1 MLHAAKPEGA
11 AEISW
16 AESWHLPHCN
26 EYGITINNNQ
36 VTERENTA
44 WEMEGEWRR
53 GKRPASHSH
62 LRRGRGHGSSSGKG
76 WKCLIVVWACEE
88 NEWLLLKWPLWIER
102 CRNLPFSFCVLNF
115 AVAMTTSMFF
125 PPIYSHDNNSSC
137 DALFPVIVIT
147 LQIFMSL
154 LLIKTFSVNIPF
166 VYLRPEIKIYT
177 HHVPNVRKIR
187 LWQENKWIFLAF
199 DW

>member
-11 AEISW
+11 VEISW

-26 EYGITINNNQ
+26 EYGITINNTQ

-62 LRRGRGHGSSSGKG
+62 LRRARGHGSSSGKG

-88 NEWLLLKWPLWIER
+88 NEWLLLKWPLWIEQ

-115 AVAMTTSMFF
+115 AVAMTTSMF
-125 PPIYSHDNNSSC
+125 PPPPYIFSWQQFFMWCTVSCNCDYSAN
-137 DALFPVIVIT
+137 
-147 LQIFMSL
+147 IFMSP
-154 LLIKTFSVNIPF
+154 LLIKQFSVKHTFCIFAPRNQNLYSPCAKCKKNQT
-166 VYLRPEIKIYT
+166 LA
-177 HHVPNVRKIR
+177 RK
-187 LWQENKWIFLAF
+187 
-199 DW
+199 